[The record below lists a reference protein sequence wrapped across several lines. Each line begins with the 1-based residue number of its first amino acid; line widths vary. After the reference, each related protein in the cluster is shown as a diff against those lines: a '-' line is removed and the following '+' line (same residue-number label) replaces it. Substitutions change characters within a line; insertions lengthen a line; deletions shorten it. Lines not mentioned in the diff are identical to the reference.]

1 MCFFYYELFWEL
13 VCKVELG
20 FFRVLYCFFVFK
32 KQLEYSA
39 TTSRLGMILTRRIS
53 PEAFSFSP
61 FCRKMTISEKQHTV
75 SEFRK
80 EKTAFSVIVFF
91 LNIAAYGI

>member
-1 MCFFYYELFWEL
+1 MCFFDYELFWEL

-20 FFRVLYCFFVFK
+20 FFRVLYCFFVLK
-32 KQLEYSA
+32 KQLEYSS
-39 TTSRLGMILTRRIS
+39 TKSRLGMTFPRCKS

-91 LNIAAYGI
+91 LNIAAYGV